1 MKKVDYLLKT
11 KDPEIENIKDIDL
24 ENLEKFYLLD
34 YCKINKC
41 QVLFADLNNS

>member
-11 KDPEIENIKDIDL
+11 KDPEIKNIKDIDL

-34 YCKINKC
+34 YCK
-41 QVLFADLNNS
+41 

>member
-11 KDPEIENIKDIDL
+11 KDKEIENLKEIDL

-34 YCKINKC
+34 YCKKNKC
-41 QVLFADLNNS
+41 